1 MSGAKTAAGT
11 SPESTPINLLREQL
25 RAAAEEFATASHPVG
40 EILQSMVSDVA
51 RAGAEPLEIFPVCH
65 HSPASALHLVQRLHK
80 KAPRVIFMELCE
92 DLRGSLD
99 GLKECKLPVALQAFA
114 QSTDAFPKGWSP
126 LSVVAPLTEFSAEYQ
141 AIAFALS
148 NPGTELCFVDRAV
161 DYVFQWMPQKE
172 DELEKH
178 VPKDEEQDDGGAQS
192 APTPGTSGGDEELG
206 VPDHGASIGVQMGN
220 VEPTFEAFVT
230 FLLRNARVRHFAEW
244 WDQYVEQAVLGADYE
259 TYRYVMFLVG
269 SLLRRL
275 GRKDEDHEN
284 DKRRERYMWTR
295 MKQHLKAHGIAPG
308 DALYICG
315 AVHAVSDVPE
325 FGSAKPEVWAIP
337 PRTATKWLY
346 GLVPSSFVAIEHQFG
361 HPSGTVALAENTW
374 DKGLA
379 ALGIKAF
386 ALTNKSAT
394 PAAAP
399 KAGKAKAAAA
409 PAVTATV
416 TASAAP
422 PDTAQVLGFLTR
434 PPTLMAADEEQ
445 LLRWS
450 VDIVGMARK
459 NGYLASTADA
469 IAIYQTS
476 VLLANLRN
484 RRHPSPYDFEDAAVT
499 CLEKDRSV
507 KKRNVT
513 RLCQILMGGN
523 RSGQVG
529 YAALPPLAQ
538 DVYDRLKPLG
548 VNLKSSRIERA
559 LIDFK
564 KSPELLPCSD
574 LLWALH
580 FLTGGHRVL
589 RPIMGE
595 RKLGHTPVQESWD
608 IAIGQYQ
615 EAIIRLGYEGVT
627 VEHVLEKRLKTAA
640 FGPSRKTLDALHSA
654 RNSLLFLRS
663 VRLTEELGE
672 RAVELLREET
682 GAQDAPKVVEVAD
695 ELDHY
700 YSAQPTGL
708 PHWLKD
714 FIATGYAHYAML
726 LPTAFGDRGASPE
739 QVASMLEFMSKFEPQ
754 ALALGCKRSQL
765 EIAIKQA
772 GPVTE
777 DPIKIGLLWAA
788 EWRLKL
794 RDVGAIRESLNQA
807 LENPLMLPV
816 FPQYVSGFLLALKF
830 APEVGRLV
838 VELLS
843 KAFARLPEE
852 ILFPWLPG
860 LLMSLRP
867 HRETILPDLL
877 KEASNIFPKDL
888 KALGA
893 WSPPWERAAKAAPAA
908 APAATGAAGDTG
920 PAAAPVSAPAAALSA
935 DEQAVAE
942 LLKTAPS
949 TATALA
955 ALLGA

>member
-1 MSGAKTAAGT
+1 MTPVKTEGAA
-11 SPESTPINLLREQL
+11 PESAPMPGPMKEIHSQLREQL
-25 RAAAEEFATASHPVG
+25 RAAAQEFATAGHPAS
-40 EILQSMVSDVA
+40 EILQSMVDDVA
-51 RAGAEPLEIFPVCH
+51 RASAEALEIFPVCH
-65 HSPASALHLVQRLHK
+65 HSPASALHLVQRLHR

-92 DLRGSLD
+92 DLRGTLG

-114 QSTDAFPKGWSP
+114 QSADAFPKGWSP

-141 AIAFALS
+141 AIAFALD
-148 NPGTELCFVDRAV
+148 NPETELVFVDRAV

-178 VPKDEEQDDGGAQS
+178 VPHDEEQDDGAAA
-192 APTPGTSGGDEELG
+192 APGQNAPEEESDI
-206 VPDHGASIGVQMGN
+206 PNHGASIGVQMGN
-220 VEPTFEAFVT
+220 VEPTFEAFCT

-259 TYRYVMFLVG
+259 TYRHVLLLVG

-275 GRKDEDHEN
+275 GRKDLDHQN
-284 DKRRERYMWTR
+284 DQRRERYMWTR
-295 MKQHLKAHGIAPG
+295 MKQHLKAKNLAPG
-308 DALYICG
+308 DAIYICG
-315 AVHAVSDVPE
+315 AVHGVSDVPE
-325 FGSAKPEVWAIP
+325 FGTRTDAVWDIP
-337 PRTATKWLY
+337 ARTPTKWLY
-346 GLVPSSFVAIEHQFG
+346 GLVPSSFVAIEHQFH
-361 HPSGTVALAENTW
+361 HPSGTVAMAENTW
-374 DKGLA
+374 NKGLE
-379 ALGIKAF
+379 ALGIKPF
-386 ALTNKSAT
+386 ALSKKAPSAK
-394 PAAAP
+394 AA
-399 KAGKAKAAAA
+399 KAGKGKGAEAAATA
-409 PAVTATV
+409 PVADAD
-416 TASAAP
+416 SAK
-422 PDTAQVLGFLTR
+422 VLGFLTR

-450 VDIVGMARK
+450 VEIVALARK

-476 VLLANLRN
+476 ILLANLRN

-529 YAALPPLAQ
+529 YEALPPLAQ

-548 VNLKSSRIERA
+548 INLKSTRIERA

-564 KSPELLPCSD
+564 KNPELLPCSD
-574 LLWALH
+574 LLWTLH
-580 FLTGGHRVL
+580 FLTGGSRVL

-627 VEHVLEKRLKTAA
+627 AEHVTEKRLKAAA
-640 FGPSRKTLDALHSA
+640 FGPQKKTLDALHAA

-682 GAQDAPKVVEVAD
+682 GAQDAPKVVELAD

-726 LPTAFGDRGASPE
+726 LPTAFGDRGTAPE

-777 DPIKIGLLWAA
+777 QPIKIGLLWAA

-794 RDVGAIRESLNQA
+794 RDITEIRGFLDQA
-807 LENPLMLPV
+807 LDNPLMLPV
-816 FPQYVSGFLLALKF
+816 FPQYVSGFMLALKF

-852 ILFPWLPG
+852 VLFPWLPG

-867 HRETILPDLL
+867 HRDTILPDLL
-877 KEASNIFPKDL
+877 KEASGIFPKDL
-888 KALGA
+888 KGLAG
-893 WSPPWERAAKAAPAA
+893 WTPPWERQSVIKAPVAAPAGANAPASAAPGAAAPAA
-908 APAATGAAGDTG
+908 AADSGM
-920 PAAAPVSAPAAALSA
+920 SAE
-935 DEQAVAE
+935 EQAVAA
-942 LLKTAPS
+942 LLRSSPS
-949 TATALA
+949 TAKALA
-955 ALLGA
+955 ALLGS